1 MKVDN
6 RPSSRNFL
14 RWFDPRNRQIGAW
27 GYILN
32 RITALG
38 LTLYLVLHLIMLF
51 KVAQG
56 QAAYDQFIV
65 LAKTPVIKFFE
76 MFVVAGGI
84 IHGLNGIRIGMNS
97 FGFGV
102 RRQKELLVGVLV
114 LSLTGIV
121 IFALKMF
128 MGD

>member
-6 RPSSRNFL
+6 QPALRNLL

-56 QAAYDQFIV
+56 QTAYDQFIV

-102 RRQKELLVGVLV
+102 RRQKELLVGVLL

-121 IFALKMF
+121 IFAFKMF